1 MINNNFVAE
10 VTFKI
15 CFLTVV
21 LILHLI
27 FFCLKVLKETSFK
40 IGVFF
45 QLKADFPI
53 EGFFQNQFKVV
64 FSNLRLL
71 FFTSLKH

>member
-40 IGVFF
+40 IGEQFEVFF
-45 QLKADFPI
+45 
-53 EGFFQNQFKVV
+53 
-64 FSNLRLL
+64 SN
-71 FFTSLKH
+71 